1 MFAHLHTA
9 TILGQG
15 GGGLIQTGMNLTGQI
30 QLLIKSVIVV
40 AIIVGILV
48 TGFRTKWAAGAMA
61 TSILVGGAVI
71 WGVANINVVS
81 DRVGKDLGS
90 MPAITQTAPAPT
102 STLL

>member
-1 MFAHLHTA
+1 MLTHLQT
-9 TILGQG
+9 TTVLGQ
-15 GGGLIQTGMNLTGQI
+15 GLIQTGMNLTSQI
-30 QLLIKSVIVV
+30 QLLIKAVIVV

-48 TGFRTKWAAGAMA
+48 TGFRTRWAAGAMI

-71 WGVANINVVS
+71 WGVANINVIS

-90 MPAITQTAPAPT
+90 LPAVVQTAPV